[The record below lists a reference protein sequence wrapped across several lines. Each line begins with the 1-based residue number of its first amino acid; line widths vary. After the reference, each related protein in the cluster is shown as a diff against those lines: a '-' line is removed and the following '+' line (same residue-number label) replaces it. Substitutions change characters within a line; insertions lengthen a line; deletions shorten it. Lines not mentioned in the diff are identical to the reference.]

1 LRARLAKEG
10 DVARFEYDYFS
21 ENGVPGWFTLGGK
34 ANMEML
40 KLLSRLKDFF
50 SNQIS
55 LVAGLRGTP
64 LFFIGR
70 GHRKIFRRILL

>member
-50 SNQIS
+50 
-55 LVAGLRGTP
+55 
-64 LFFIGR
+64 
-70 GHRKIFRRILL
+70 RIKSH